1 MIPHYWQEAII
12 FLHQQDKII
21 SELIIAYPNQPLKHT
36 HNNPFETLIKAVIGQ
51 QISVKAATTIYNKLS
66 TQLTIISPEYF
77 LNFPESDL
85 KQFGLSRQKI
95 QYLRNIAFAF
105 QDGSLTSEQWSKMT
119 DEEIIKQ
126 LTKIKGIG
134 QWTAQMF
141 LIFYLQRPD
150 VLPLKD
156 VGLVNI
162 IKKHYGNFTL
172 PEIVELAK
180 KWQPYRT
187 VAVWYLWLSLDGV
200 AIHY

>member
-1 MIPHYWQEAII
+1 MLTLFFKQQDGKDYFLKLIILITVTECGLSSQKIKYLGNIASAFIDGLLIPEQWQEM
-12 FLHQQDKII
+12 
-21 SELIIAYPNQPLKHT
+21 E
-36 HNNPFETLIKAVIGQ
+36 
-51 QISVKAATTIYNKLS
+51 
-66 TQLTIISPEYF
+66 
-77 LNFPESDL
+77 
-85 KQFGLSRQKI
+85 
-95 QYLRNIAFAF
+95 
-105 QDGSLTSEQWSKMT
+105 
-119 DEEIIKQ
+119 DEEVIKQ

-150 VLPLKD
+150 ILPLTD

-162 IKKHYGNFTL
+162 IKQHYGNL
-172 PEIVELAK
+172 SKPEMVKLDK

>member
-1 MIPHYWQEAII
+1 MTPPYWQEAVS

-21 SELIIAYPNQPLKHT
+21 SQLITAYPQQPLQHT
-36 HNNPFETLIKAVIGQ
+36 HHNPFETLVKAVIGQ
-51 QISVKAATTIYNKLS
+51 QISVKAATTIYDRLS
-66 TQLTIISPEYF
+66 TQLMAISPHHF
-77 LNFPESDL
+77 LELSPSQL
-85 KQFGLSRQKI
+85 RQCGLSRQKVE
-95 QYLRNIAFAF
+95 YLGNIASAF
-105 QDGSLTSEQWSKMT
+105 IDGILTPQQWHEMDDEQV
-119 DEEIIKQ
+119 IKQ

-156 VGLVNI
+156 IGLVNI
-162 IKKHYGNFTL
+162 IKQHYGNLSTSEMITL
-172 PEIVELAK
+172 AQR
-180 KWQPYRT
+180 WQPYRT

>member
-1 MIPHYWQEAII
+1 MIE
-12 FLHQQDKII
+12 
-21 SELIIAYPNQPLKHT
+21 
-36 HNNPFETLIKAVIGQ
+36 Q
-51 QISVKAATTIYNKLS
+51 QISVKAATTIYNRLS
-66 TQLTIISPEYF
+66 TQLTTISLHDF
-77 LNFPESDL
+77 LNLSESQL
-85 KQFGLSRQKI
+85 RQCGLSSQKI
-95 QYLRNIAFAF
+95 KYLGNIASAF
-105 QDGSLTSEQWSKMT
+105 IDGLLIPEQWQEME
-119 DEEIIKQ
+119 DEEVIKQ

-150 VLPLKD
+150 ILPLTD

-162 IKKHYGNFTL
+162 IKQHYGNL
-172 PEIVELAK
+172 SKPEMVKLDK